1 MDSLKFSVSKFSEE
15 MPGIF
20 IEQLETNNLL
30 NGVDT
35 IYQSLREEDITMD
48 IKHNNLKNM
57 NVTMF

>member
-1 MDSLKFSVSKFSEE
+1 

-48 IKHNNLKNM
+48 IKQNNLKNM